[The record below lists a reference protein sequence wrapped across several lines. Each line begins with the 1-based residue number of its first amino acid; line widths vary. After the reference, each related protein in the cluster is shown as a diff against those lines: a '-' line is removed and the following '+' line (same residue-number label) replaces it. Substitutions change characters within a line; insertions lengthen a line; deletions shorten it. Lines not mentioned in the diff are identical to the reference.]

1 MDLKE
6 RLKKLA
12 EGFLKDESFFIVDI
26 VAKASSSKQKI
37 LILLDGDEGV
47 NIDDCAQLSRSLGR
61 YLEENE
67 VIEHA
72 YVLEVSSPGLDHPLK
87 LHRQFVKNVGRNFRV
102 HLKDGSSVEGRLEEV
117 TEDQLKLTSLVK
129 KKKKDEAPTIIEVAK
144 DEIEKANV
152 LVSFK

>member
-6 RLKKLA
+6 RIKELA
-12 EGFLKDESFFIVDI
+12 ESFLKDERYFIVDVI
-26 VAKASSSKQKI
+26 AKASSSKQKI
-37 LILLDGDEGV
+37 LVLLDGDEGV
-47 NIDDCAQLSRSLGR
+47 NIDDCAELSRALGR

-72 YVLEVSSPGLDHPLK
+72 YVLEVSSPGLDHPIQLP
-87 LHRQFVKNVGRNFRV
+87 RQFVKNIGRNFRV
-102 HLKDGSSVEGRLEEV
+102 HLKDGTSVEGRLEEV
-117 TEDQLKLTSLVK
+117 TDGQLKLISLVK
-129 KKKKDEAPTIIEVAK
+129 PKKKDEAPASIEVAK